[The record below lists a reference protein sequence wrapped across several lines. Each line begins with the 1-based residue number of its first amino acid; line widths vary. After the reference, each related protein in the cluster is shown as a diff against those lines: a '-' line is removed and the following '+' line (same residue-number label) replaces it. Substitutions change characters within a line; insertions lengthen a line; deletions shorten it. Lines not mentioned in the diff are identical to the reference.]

1 MLAISFMCAHSGVG
15 SSVRRSTRMPARLP
29 ACQRSFSVPGK
40 RMMSQPMGSSTGKK
54 RPKLMRATDNTTRST
69 KAATRQVW
77 DGYKQV
83 GRPKSLKLWE

>member
-1 MLAISFMCAHSGVG
+1 
-15 SSVRRSTRMPARLP
+15 
-29 ACQRSFSVPGK
+29 
-40 RMMSQPMGSSTGKK
+40 
-54 RPKLMRATDNTTRST
+54 MRATDNTTRST